1 MVAWEIVQGK
11 LCGARR
17 FPAHLD
23 ETIAKGGAVSQV
35 GPCQVT
41 VERCRVKLGENVHLG
56 DPAVDAVAHWHID
69 QAIGTSDWNLVK
81 SDQKSFKRYTN
92 DGIQGDNAGET
103 SAVSRSLFQGG

>member
-1 MVAWEIVQGK
+1 MVAWEIMQGI
-11 LCGARR
+11 LFGAQR
-17 FPAHLD
+17 FPSHLH

-69 QAIGTSDWNLVK
+69 QAVCTPDRNLVK
-81 SDQKSFKRYTN
+81 SDQKSSK
-92 DGIQGDNAGET
+92 
-103 SAVSRSLFQGG
+103 